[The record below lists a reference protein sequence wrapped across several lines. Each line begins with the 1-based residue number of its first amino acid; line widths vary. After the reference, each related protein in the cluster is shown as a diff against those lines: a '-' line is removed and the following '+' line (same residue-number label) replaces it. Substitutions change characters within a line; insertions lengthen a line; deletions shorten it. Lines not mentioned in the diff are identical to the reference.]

1 MKIASNKV
9 ATLHYTLKDDK
20 GALIESSVGSGEPL
34 SYIHGIGNLIPGLEA
49 KLEGKQVG
57 DKLSVVVPAEDAYG
71 ERDEELIEEVE
82 RSEFDD
88 GEELEVGKEF
98 QYDDEDGN
106 IFHVRIVK
114 VTDTMVTIDGNDP
127 LAGQTLAFEVEVLGV
142 REALAEELEHGH
154 VHGEGGHSH

>member
-20 GALIESSVGSGEPL
+20 GALIESSVGNEPL
-34 SYIHGIGNLIPGLEA
+34 AYIHGVGNLIPGLEA
-49 KLEGKQVG
+49 KLEGKQAG

-82 RSEFDD
+82 RSEFDE

-106 IFHVRIVK
+106 VFHVRVVK
-114 VTDTMVTIDGNDP
+114 VGEKMVTIDGNHP

-142 REALAEELEHGH
+142 RDASKEELEHGH
-154 VHGEGGHSH
+154 VHGEGGHHH

>member
-20 GALIESSVGSGEPL
+20 GALIESSVGSEPL
-34 SYIHGIGNLIPGLEA
+34 TYIHGIGNLIPGLESQ
-49 KLEGKQVG
+49 LEGKTAG
-57 DKLSVVVPAEDAYG
+57 DKIAVTVKAEDAYG
-71 ERDEELIEEVE
+71 DRDEELIEEVE
-82 RSEFDD
+82 RTEFDD

-114 VTDTMVTIDGNDP
+114 VDDKMVTIDGNHP
-127 LAGQTLAFEVEVLGV
+127 LAGQNLSFEVEVLSV
-142 REALAEELEHGH
+142 REASKEELEHGH
-154 VHGEGGHSH
+154 VHGEGGHHH

>member
-20 GALIESSVGSGEPL
+20 GALIESSLGSGEPL
-34 SYIHGIGNLIPGLEA
+34 SYIHGIGNLIPGLESQ
-49 KLEGKQVG
+49 LEGKQVG

-98 QYDDEDGN
+98 QYDDEDSN

-114 VTDTMVTIDGNDP
+114 VTDTMVTIDGNHP

-142 REALAEELEHGH
+142 RDASAEELEHGH
-154 VHGEGGHSH
+154 VHGEGGHHH

>member
-20 GALIESSVGSGEPL
+20 GALIETSVGNEPL
-34 SYIHGIGNLIPGLEA
+34 TYIHGIGNLIPGLEE

-57 DKLSVVVPAEDAYG
+57 DKLSVHVKAEDAYG

-82 RSEFDD
+82 KAEFDS
-88 GEELEVGKEF
+88 GEDLEVGKEF

-106 IFHVRIVK
+106 VFHVRIVEIKGDK
-114 VTDTMVTIDGNDP
+114 VVVDGNHP
-127 LAGQTLAFEVEVLGV
+127 LAGQNLSFDIEVLGV
-142 REALAEELEHGH
+142 RDAAKEELEHGH
-154 VHGEGGHSH
+154 VHGSGGHHH

>member
-20 GALIESSVGSGEPL
+20 GALIESSVGNEPL
-34 SYIHGIGNLIPGLEA
+34 TYIHGIGNLIPGLED
-49 KLEGKQVG
+49 KLEGKTVG
-57 DKLSVVVPAEDAYG
+57 DKLSVVVKAEDAYG

-82 RSEFDD
+82 RAEFDD

-106 IFHVRIVK
+106 VFHVRVVK
-114 VTDTMVTIDGNDP
+114 IDDKMVTIDGNHP

-142 REALAEELEHGH
+142 REATAEELEHGH
-154 VHGEGGHSH
+154 VHGPEGHSH